1 MPALLQAILARN
13 PNVFKSRVE
22 QISGEYEAKKYY
34 SVRNFPFSFG
44 GLDYFDVS
52 KPWFLRFA

>member
-52 KPWFLRFA
+52 KPWFL